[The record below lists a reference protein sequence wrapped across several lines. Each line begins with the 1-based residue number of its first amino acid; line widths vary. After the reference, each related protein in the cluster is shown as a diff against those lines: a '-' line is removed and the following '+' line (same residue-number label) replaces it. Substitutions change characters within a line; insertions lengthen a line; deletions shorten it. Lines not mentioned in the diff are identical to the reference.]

1 MELMDEVIELSLRVQ
16 GLRDQLREAE
26 SELRRLIGE
35 SGVKLSAHASAKSSA
50 GASLLIGAAHAAVAN
65 AMEASKSAQLEQ
77 ALKAD
82 PTRRFTPKELADT
95 VKSSSESVRT
105 MLRRLAA
112 AGKATKHE
120 DGTFGAPSPMVLNG

>member
-26 SELRRLIGE
+26 SELRRRIGE
-35 SGVKLSAHASAKSSA
+35 SRETPTTGGTASVSGSSNIGRVHA
-50 GASLLIGAAHAAVAN
+50 VVN

-82 PTRRFTPKELADT
+82 PSRRFTPKELGEA
-95 VKSSSESVRT
+95 VKSSPESVRT

-112 AGKATKHE
+112 AGKAAKHE
-120 DGTFGAPSPMVLNG
+120 DGTFGAADPMVLNG